1 MAAISVAVSPASQL
15 LWLLSSRGHLLVAE
29 WVLGVRC
36 LEWGVGYGL
45 SGVGLGVVW
54 VGPESWGGG
63 GGGMGRQRAEALPPG
78 RCLQFRAV
86 SSPHRDAG
94 SLHFRAPMYVLEGC
108 LLPPAPAL
116 APTQA

>member
-1 MAAISVAVSPASQL
+1 MAVSPASQL

-63 GGGMGRQRAEALPPG
+63 AGGDGERGAQQISGSDAELLRRSLIFLCGVGQPMCLWGPLP
-78 RCLQFRAV
+78 
-86 SSPHRDAG
+86 SSQGHCHD
-94 SLHFRAPMYVLEGC
+94 
-108 LLPPAPAL
+108 PP
-116 APTQA
+116 PTSWPP